1 MEMCLKLIAL
11 LCVSTG
17 LWIGADAS
25 CKACP
30 AGWTQF
36 ESHCYL
42 FQHSAMAWADAEKH
56 CTTLGAN
63 LVSLHSKEQ
72 HAFLQN
78 TLRNMA
84 GKLVNIWVGGYD
96 AVKEGVWLWS
106 DGNHFDFKSWSPGEP
121 NDYNRQEDCMEMNF
135 LGRDNINDN
144 TCSKSR
150 SFFCAKVL

>member
-1 MEMCLKLIAL
+1 MEMSLKLIAL

-42 FQHSAMAWADAEKH
+42 FQHSPMVWADAEKH

-72 HAFLQN
+72 HTFIQN
-78 TLRNMA
+78 TLMGIA
-84 GKLVNIWVGGYD
+84 GKLVNIWVGGQD

-106 DGNHFDFKSWSPGEP
+106 DGSLFDFNGWSKGEP
-121 NDYNRQEDCMEMNF
+121 NNYGRGEDCMEMNF
-135 LGRDNINDN
+135 REKDFINDIG
-144 TCSKSR
+144 CSKKS
-150 SFFCAKVL
+150 SFMCAKPL